1 MEPGLGAAQ
10 LREIIR
16 IQNEIAASA
25 LDLTAVME
33 LVLERAQSATAAAAA
48 VVELSEG
55 EEMVYHVARGTAAD
69 HVGLRLSAA
78 TSLSGLCVRQGQVL
92 HCEDAAR
99 DDRVDL
105 EACRRVG
112 AMSMV
117 CVPLSHCGR
126 VVGVLKVYDPAPGAF
141 DVSDVET
148 LELLSGVI
156 AAHMTH
162 AADFQGREHESMHD
176 VLTGLPNRR
185 AFDER
190 LAEEVARVTRH
201 GGDLALC
208 LLDLDKFKQVNDT
221 EDTEGHPAGDAVL
234 RAVADKLSLVR
245 REDTAYR
252 LGGDEFAL
260 ILAEASDYGALA
272 VAARIQK
279 AIEEDVRCGG
289 VSASFGIAM
298 FQPGDDALAIMAR
311 ADIALYDAK
320 RTRVS

>member
-1 MEPGLGAAQ
+1 
-10 LREIIR
+10 
-16 IQNEIAASA
+16 
-25 LDLTAVME
+25 ME
-33 LVLERAQSATAAAAA
+33 LVLERAQSATGAAAA

-55 EEMVYHVARGTAAD
+55 EEMVYHVVRGTAAD
-69 HVGLRLSAA
+69 HLGLRLSAA

-92 HCEDAAR
+92 HCDDAAQ

-117 CVPLSHCGR
+117 CVPLSHSGQ
-126 VVGVLKVYDPAPGAF
+126 VVGALKVYDPAPAAF
-141 DVSDVET
+141 DAGDVET

-156 AAHMTH
+156 AAHM
-162 AADFQGREHESMHD
+162 AGSADFEAREHESMHD
-176 VLTGLPNRR
+176 VLTGLANRR

-201 GGDLALC
+201 GGELALC
-208 LLDLDKFKQVNDT
+208 LLDLDKFKQVN
-221 EDTEGHPAGDAVL
+221 DTEGHPAGDAVL

-279 AIEEDVRCGG
+279 AIEEDGRCRG

-298 FQPGDDALAIMAR
+298 FQPGDDTLALMAR